1 MKILSLLPIFL
12 IFFFSCGKPE
22 DNTPPADCSK
32 VNATYS
38 EIKKIT
44 AASCNSSSCHGQ
56 GSGNGD
62 FTTHAGIKAKAENG
76 TLKNRVVVKK
86 DMPPGKRLTTE
97 QIHQIECWINN
108 GAPEN

>member
-1 MKILSLLPIFL
+1 MKYIVILFL
-12 IFFFSCGKPE
+12 ISIAIISCGKPE
-22 DNTPPADCSK
+22 DNSPPADCSK
-32 VNATYS
+32 VVATYS

-44 AASCNSSSCHGQ
+44 ASSCNSSGCHGQ

-62 FTTHAGIKAKAENG
+62 FTTHAGIKAKADNG

-108 GAPEN
+108 GAQEN